1 MHENVV
7 SDYLKRMNGLLAGS
21 RHKFSSVSSRE
32 IPTSSGIY
40 AIYDKKLDAIIY
52 IGRTRNL
59 RRRLLGDH
67 KRGNVEGSQF
77 RKALGRHL
85 ELKSEG
91 EITAHISVNC
101 SFQFMEIDEFED
113 MIRLEHF
120 VTAIL
125 APVLNVKLRQ

>member
-7 SDYLKRMNGLLAGS
+7 SDYLKRMNGLLA
-21 RHKFSSVSSRE
+21 RPKHKFSTVSSRE
-32 IPTSSGIY
+32 IPTNSGIY

-52 IGRTRNL
+52 IGRTQNL

-85 ELKSEG
+85 DLKSEG
-91 EITAHISVNC
+91 EITVHISANC
-101 SFQFMEIDEFED
+101 SFQFIEIGEFED
-113 MIRLEHF
+113 MVRLEHF
-120 VTAIL
+120 ATAIL
-125 APVLNVKLRQ
+125 APVFDVKLRQ